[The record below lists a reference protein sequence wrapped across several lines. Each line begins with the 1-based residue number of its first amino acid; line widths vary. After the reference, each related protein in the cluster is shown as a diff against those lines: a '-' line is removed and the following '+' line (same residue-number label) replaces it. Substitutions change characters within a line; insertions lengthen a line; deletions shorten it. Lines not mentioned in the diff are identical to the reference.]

1 VSDGEVDLRF
11 RHGAVVTAVFL
22 SLAWAPPS
30 TAAGSP
36 PTGPTAIALDRQVE
50 LAWQPVVGASA
61 YTVYRGTSPTAITTA
76 ITPLGGLAAPATSFV
91 DTGAANATT
100 YYYAVRAVVS
110 GVESSNSLVVQATPA
125 ARGCATGNAVAL
137 ENCFPGSSAWNV
149 RSTAQMPAGIEGYA
163 TAQSVDRG
171 GSLAVK
177 VNSGAGFNIEIYRT
191 GWYGGTEARLF
202 SIVRAVPGT
211 LQPACA
217 TPFDGTGLVDCA
229 NWTPSATITTTASWP
244 SGVYVLRLVRADNG
258 NDNQVLFVVRDDGHH
273 HDLIYGEGMTTLQAY
288 NNYEG
293 RSLYDFNSFGSNTVA
308 GTPRAVKVSFDR
320 PFEQPR
326 SGLRDWYTR
335 TEIATVA
342 WLEQNGYDVSYISD
356 GDLET
361 TPSLLLNAG
370 AYVSPA
376 HEEYV
381 SAAMRSAFE
390 QARAA
395 GVSLFFT
402 GSNEIYWKIRFE
414 SSPTTGAAARTEV
427 CYKTVQSGPSDPS
440 GISTSTWRDPNGA
453 NNPENALLGGMYI
466 GDNDSTYFPFVVNSS
481 QGQDRIYR
489 YTGLDQLAPGSS
501 ASIGNNLVGWEW
513 NARVANGREPAGEKT
528 LSVSPV
534 TGELVQNSGA
544 SYLQNQNAT
553 VSLVKYRAASGALV
567 VSTGTNHWNRGLARN
582 AVAEGEPNLD
592 IQQTTVNILA
602 DMGARPSTPQAGIV
616 LDPPPGTAPGGVSA
630 TAAGSDSIAI
640 SWSAAAGATGYNVY
654 RATAARDG
662 GYALGFRVNPSL
674 VTGTS
679 FTDVEL
685 ASGTTY
691 YYVVTAVADGAEG
704 APSSEVSAQT
714 IPFAAQPVRINV
726 GGGAY
731 TTASGVGFRADSSFS
746 GGTPNS
752 TTLTISGT
760 NDPALYQD
768 ERWGQFGYSIPV
780 ANGTYDLRFHFVEL
794 YFGTVVS
801 GSCVGKR
808 IFGMDV
814 LDTPTSPDIQN
825 LDVCALV
832 GPRAALMLT
841 VKGVQVMDGAL
852 DIRSVTGTADA
863 PELAAVS
870 VVPAAASTAAPT
882 VTATSPASGA
892 TGVAATVQP
901 TATFSRS
908 MDATT
913 ITSSSFVLRDAAGT
927 AVTASIS
934 YDSATLTA
942 RLAPGAA
949 LAASTAY
956 TATLGTAVKAADG
969 TALAAPV
976 SWTFTTA
983 AAADTTPPTVAIS
996 SPAGGATVGGTVTVS
1011 ASASDDV
1018 GVAGVQF
1025 RLDGANLGAED
1036 TSSPYSAAWDTRA
1049 FSNGSHTLTAI
1060 ARDAAGNTA
1069 TAASVTVTVSNAV
1082 SDTTP
1087 PTVAITSPAGGAT
1100 VTGTVKVTAA
1110 ASDAGSGVAA
1120 VSFFLDGA
1128 SLATATNSS
1137 YTINWNTRK
1146 SSKGTHVLTAV
1157 ARDNAG
1163 NTQQSAGIT
1172 VTVR

>member
-1 VSDGEVDLRF
+1 
-11 RHGAVVTAVFL
+11 
-22 SLAWAPPS
+22 
-30 TAAGSP
+30 
-36 PTGPTAIALDRQVE
+36 
-50 LAWQPVVGASA
+50 
-61 YTVYRGTSPTAITTA
+61 
-76 ITPLGGLAAPATSFV
+76 
-91 DTGAANATT
+91 
-100 YYYAVRAVVS
+100 
-110 GVESSNSLVVQATPA
+110 
-125 ARGCATGNAVAL
+125 
-137 ENCFPGSSAWNV
+137 
-149 RSTAQMPAGIEGYA
+149 
-163 TAQSVDRG
+163 
-171 GSLAVK
+171 
-177 VNSGAGFNIEIYRT
+177 
-191 GWYGGTEARLF
+191 
-202 SIVRAVPGT
+202 
-211 LQPACA
+211 
-217 TPFDGTGLVDCA
+217 
-229 NWTPSATITTTASWP
+229 
-244 SGVYVLRLVRADNG
+244 
-258 NDNQVLFVVRDDGHH
+258 
-273 HDLIYGEGMTTLQAY
+273 
-288 NNYEG
+288 
-293 RSLYDFNSFGSNTVA
+293 
-308 GTPRAVKVSFDR
+308 
-320 PFEQPR
+320 
-326 SGLRDWYTR
+326 
-335 TEIATVA
+335 
-342 WLEQNGYDVSYISD
+342 
-356 GDLET
+356 
-361 TPSLLLNAG
+361 
-370 AYVSPA
+370 
-376 HEEYV
+376 
-381 SAAMRSAFE
+381 
-390 QARAA
+390 
-395 GVSLFFT
+395 
-402 GSNEIYWKIRFE
+402 
-414 SSPTTGAAARTEV
+414 
-427 CYKTVQSGPSDPS
+427 
-440 GISTSTWRDPNGA
+440 
-453 NNPENALLGGMYI
+453 
-466 GDNDSTYFPFVVNSS
+466 
-481 QGQDRIYR
+481 
-489 YTGLDQLAPGSS
+489 
-501 ASIGNNLVGWEW
+501 
-513 NARVANGREPAGEKT
+513 
-528 LSVSPV
+528 
-534 TGELVQNSGA
+534 
-544 SYLQNQNAT
+544 
-553 VSLVKYRAASGALV
+553 
-567 VSTGTNHWNRGLARN
+567 
-582 AVAEGEPNLD
+582 
-592 IQQTTVNILA
+592 
-602 DMGARPSTPQAGIV
+602 
-616 LDPPPGTAPGGVSA
+616 
-630 TAAGSDSIAI
+630 
-640 SWSAAAGATGYNVY
+640 
-654 RATAARDG
+654 
-662 GYALGFRVNPSL
+662 
-674 VTGTS
+674 
-679 FTDVEL
+679 
-685 ASGTTY
+685 
-691 YYVVTAVADGAEG
+691 
-704 APSSEVSAQT
+704 
-714 IPFAAQPVRINV
+714 
-726 GGGAY
+726 
-731 TTASGVGFRADSSFS
+731 
-746 GGTPNS
+746 
-752 TTLTISGT
+752 
-760 NDPALYQD
+760 LYQD
-768 ERWGQFGYSIPV
+768 ERWGQIGYSIPV
-780 ANGTYDLRFHFVEL
+780 ANGTYDVRVHFVEL

-841 VKGVQVMDGAL
+841 VKGVQVTDGAL

-949 LAASTAY
+949 LAASTAH

-983 AAADTTPPTVAIS
+983 AAADTTPPTVAIT

-1060 ARDAAGNTA
+1060 ARDAAGNTV

>member
-1 VSDGEVDLRF
+1 LRY
-11 RHGAVVTAVFL
+11 RHGAVLTAVL
-22 SLAWAPPS
+22 VSLAWAPPT

-36 PTGPTAIALDRQVE
+36 PIGPTAIALDRQVE

-61 YTVYRGTSPTAITTA
+61 YTVARGTSATAITTVVS
-76 ITPLGGLAAPATSFV
+76 PVGGVAAPATSFV
-91 DTGAANATT
+91 DTGVVNATT
-100 YYYAVRAVVS
+100 YYYVVRAVVS
-110 GVESSNSLVVQATPA
+110 GTESSNSLVVQATPA
-125 ARGCATGNAVAL
+125 ARGCATGNGVTL
-137 ENCFPGSSAWNV
+137 ENCFPGSSSWNV
-149 RSTAQMPAGIEGYA
+149 RNTAQMPSGIEGYA
-163 TAQSVDRG
+163 TAQSVNTG
-171 GSLAVK
+171 ESLTLK

-191 GWYGGTEARLF
+191 GWYGGAEARLF

-229 NWTPSATITTTASWP
+229 NWSPSATITTTRSWP
-244 SGVYVLRLVRADNG
+244 SGVYVLRIVRVDNGADN
-258 NDNQVLFVVRDDGHH
+258 QILFVVRDDGRHP
-273 HDLIYGEGMTTLQAY
+273 DLIYGTGMTTFQAY

-356 GDLET
+356 GDLGPM
-361 TPSLLLNAG
+361 PSLLLDAK

-381 SAAMRSAFE
+381 SAAMRTALE

-395 GVSLFFT
+395 GVSLFFS

-414 SSPTTGAAARTEV
+414 SSPANGAANRIEV
-427 CYKTVQSGPSDPS
+427 CYKTVQSGPADPS
-440 GISTSTWRDPNGA
+440 GISTSTWRDPNGP
-453 NNPENALLGGMYI
+453 NSPENALLGQMYV
-466 GDNDSTYFPFVVNSS
+466 GDNDNVYFPFVVNAA

-489 YTGLDQLAPGSS
+489 YTGLDQLASGTSARIGS
-501 ASIGNNLVGWEW
+501 NLVGWEW
-513 NARVANGREPAGEKT
+513 NARVANGLEPAGVKT
-528 LSVSPV
+528 LSGSPV
-534 TGELVQNSGA
+534 TGALVQNSGA
-544 SYLQNQNAT
+544 GYLQNQNTT
-553 VSLVKYRAASGALV
+553 VSLVKYKAASGALV

-582 AVAEGEPNLD
+582 AVGEGEPNLD

-602 DMGARPSTPQAGIV
+602 DMGAKPSTPQAEIAI
-616 LDPPPGTAPGGVSA
+616 DPPPATAPGGVSA
-630 TAAGSDSIAI
+630 AASGSDSVTI
-640 SWSAAAGATGYNVY
+640 SWNAAAGATGYNVY
-654 RATAARDG
+654 RTTVPRDG
-662 GYALGFRVNPSL
+662 GYPLGLKVNPAL

-679 FTDVEL
+679 ATDVEL

-691 YYVVTAVADGAEG
+691 FYVVTVVAAGAEG
-704 APSSEVSAQT
+704 APSSQVSAQT
-714 IPFAAQPVRINV
+714 TPFAAQPVRINA

-731 TTASGVGFRADSSFS
+731 TTSSGAGFVADTSFS
-746 GGTPNS
+746 GGSTSS
-752 TTLTISGT
+752 TTLPISGT
-760 NDPALYQD
+760 NDPALYQN

-780 ANGTYDLRFHFVEL
+780 ANGTYDVRFHFVEL
-794 YFGTVVS
+794 YYGTVVS

-808 IFGMDV
+808 IFGMDI

-825 LDVCALV
+825 LDICALV
-832 GPRAALMLT
+832 GPRAALTLT
-841 VKGVQVMDGAL
+841 VQGVQVGDGAL
-852 DIRSVTGTADA
+852 DIRSVNGTADA

-870 VVPAAASTAAPT
+870 VVPAAASSTAAPT
-882 VTATSPASGA
+882 VTATSPANGA
-892 TGVAATVQP
+892 TGVSATVQP

-908 MDATT
+908 MDVAT

-927 AVTASIS
+927 AVAASVS

-956 TATLGTAVKAADG
+956 TATLSTAVKAADG

-983 AAADTTPPTVAIS
+983 AAADTAPPTVAVT
-996 SPAGGATVGGTVTVS
+996 SPASGATVGGTVTVS
-1011 ASASDDV
+1011 ASAADDV

-1025 RLDGANLGAED
+1025 RLDGANLGPED
-1036 TSSPYSAAWDTRA
+1036 TSSPYSTAWDTRTFA
-1049 FSNGSHTLTAI
+1049 NGSHTLTAI
-1060 ARDAAGNTA
+1060 ARDGAGNTA
-1069 TAASVTVTVSNAV
+1069 TAAAVTVSVSNSG

-1087 PTVAITSPAGGAT
+1087 PTVAITSPADGAT

-1110 ASDAGSGVAA
+1110 ASDTGSGVAA
-1120 VSFFLDGA
+1120 VTFFLDGA

-1146 SSKGTHVLTAV
+1146 SSKGTHVLYAV